1 VATTDEVLQQL
12 QAEIRDKKKSLEE
25 KQRKGAELQRL
36 IQNDQT
42 KEALVKESE
51 NLDAAL
57 AQADAHLGAL
67 EDASGVSADSIKLP
81 VTRSASDEAPA
92 TPAVAPAPVPDSA
105 TPTEATTSTSAKRG
119 K

>member
-1 VATTDEVLQQL
+1 MATTDEELQQL
-12 QAEIRDKKKSLEE
+12 QSEIENKKKSLEE

-42 KEALVKESE
+42 KDALAKESE

-67 EDASGVSADSIKLP
+67 EEASGVSADSIKLA
-81 VTRSASDEAPA
+81 VTRSASEAPA
-92 TPAVAPAPVPDSA
+92 TPAVATAPVPDSA
-105 TPTEATTSTSAKRG
+105 TPTEAATSTSAKRG

>member
-1 VATTDEVLQQL
+1 VATTDEELQQL
-12 QAEIRDKKKSLEE
+12 QSEIEDKRKSLEE

-42 KEALVKESE
+42 KSALQKESE

-57 AQADAHLGAL
+57 EQANAHLGAL
-67 EDASGVSADSIKLP
+67 EEASGVSADSIQLK
-81 VTRSASDEAPA
+81 VARSATDAPA
-92 TPAVAPAPVPDSA
+92 APAVTPVPVPDSV
-105 TPTEATTSTSAKRG
+105 TPVETTSTKRG

>member
-1 VATTDEVLQQL
+1 MATTDDELQQL
-12 QAEIRDKKKSLEE
+12 QDEIRDKRKSLEE

-42 KEALVKESE
+42 KDALAKESE

-57 AQADAHLGAL
+57 AQADAHLDAL
-67 EDASGVSADSIKLP
+67 EEVSGVSADSIKLA
-81 VTRSASDEAPA
+81 VTRSAPEAAPA

-105 TPTEATTSTSAKRG
+105 TPTEAATSTSAKRG